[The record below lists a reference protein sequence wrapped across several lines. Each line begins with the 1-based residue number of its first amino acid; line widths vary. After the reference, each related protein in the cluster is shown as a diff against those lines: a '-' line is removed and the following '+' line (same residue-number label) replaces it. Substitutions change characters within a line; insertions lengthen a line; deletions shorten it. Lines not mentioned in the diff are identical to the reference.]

1 MGCPVL
7 MYRVGGTAIPAPYT
21 VYNTTRVDIHICVY
35 TQEKGVGQEL
45 ALVPIAAVMF
55 RPRVR
60 HRFSLQSVLLQ
71 GGSVIALII
80 LTQLALTIN
89 GV

>member
-1 MGCPVL
+1 MEHMV
-7 MYRVGGTAIPAPYT
+7 
-21 VYNTTRVDIHICVY
+21 HILH
-35 TQEKGVGQEL
+35 TGHATLLEQLLKKIDQEKGVGQEL
-45 ALVPIAAVMF
+45 ALLPIAAVMF

-60 HRFSLQSVLLQ
+60 HRFSLQPVLLQ